1 MGDRAEGDGPGGR
14 ALAMPTPEDPGRA
27 PVWENYVVAQVAQAS
42 LGLVPRNAVALGVRV
57 DGCDLTLLGVLK
69 RRTVKAQEDLE
80 EIVDE
85 LEMLLGPRP
94 RVELSVEVL
103 ARREI
108 WRHRDVRW
116 TFLARS

>member
-1 MGDRAEGDGPGGR
+1 
-14 ALAMPTPEDPGRA
+14 MPTPEDPGRA
-27 PVWENYVVAQVAQAS
+27 PVWENYIVAQVTQAS
-42 LGLVPRNAVALGVRV
+42 LGLIPRNTVALGIRV
-57 DGCDLTLLGVLK
+57 DGYDITLLGVLK
-69 RRTVKAQEDLE
+69 RRTAKAEEDLE
-80 EIVDE
+80 EIVGE
-85 LEMLLGPRP
+85 LEVLLGPRP